1 MTGMKPIHK
10 LLTLSLSAFI
20 MLGAQMVSGQF
31 YVHENTT
38 LHIDRDVSTNIKQ
51 NTFNSSIHG
60 SAELNFSGDDQQEL
74 YAADDVNLPGVNVL
88 NVELLTLYTTVTING
103 DLNLEQSQVDILL
116 PMLLN
121 GNLNLDVLSGITGKH
136 LISQPH
142 EAQPYKTPWHQA
154 SSKIVVLMAYNSMT
168 TFGVDFLS
176 ASYKKTFNH
185 YNSMFAYNL
194 GKAVPTPPPEI

>member
-1 MTGMKPIHK
+1 MTGMKPIHN

-38 LHIDRDVSTNIKQ
+38 IHIDRDVSTNIKQ
-51 NTFNSSIHG
+51 NTFNSSIYG
-60 SAELNFSGDDQQEL
+60 SAELNFSGDEQQEL
-74 YAADDVNLPGVNVL
+74 YAADDVNLPDVNVL

-142 EAQPYKTPWHQA
+142 EAQPYKMPWQQTP
-154 SSKIVVLMAYNSMT
+154 SKTSVLNADKPITISVVDVLPTSH
-168 TFGVDFLS
+168 
-176 ASYKKTFNH
+176 KKK
-185 YNSMFAYNL
+185 YSLYQPMFAYSISI
-194 GKAVPTPPPEI
+194 AVPTPPPEI